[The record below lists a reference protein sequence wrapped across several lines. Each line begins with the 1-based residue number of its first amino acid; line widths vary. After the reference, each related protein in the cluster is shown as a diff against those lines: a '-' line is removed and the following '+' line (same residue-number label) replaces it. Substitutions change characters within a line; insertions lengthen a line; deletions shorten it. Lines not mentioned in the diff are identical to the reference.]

1 MDYAL
6 FLCKDLNVKYNNT
19 LQLLINKKIRIFL
32 N

>member
-6 FLCKDLNVKYNNT
+6 FLCKDLIVKYNNT